1 MNKNITLVKRL
12 VENIILQELSDPAKK
27 KALEKFKKENP
38 NLTDNQINYY
48 INAFEKYSS
57 NKNIFPKTDLMQYKF
72 SELEQIV
79 DKNFS
84 KEKLTGGDKIE
95 YKGGE
100 DELYNKNNL
109 LILLGDL
116 KQKCISYGSGYK
128 WCISRTD
135 SSNMFYSYRMRL
147 NEPVFYFVFDKDKPK
162 EDKYHAIVIYI
173 NKQKQYYV
181 ANANNE
187 GDKQMS
193 WDQIVEIQPKL
204 KDLQS
209 IFKHIPLKP
218 EEREEYNKFKEPISF
233 EEYEKLSYDQKNKY
247 ISFGHDLSY
256 NQVEITPKELLI
268 KYAKTTIGNNLPEDF
283 VKKMSPSDQK
293 ELKNNRIEEYGELKS
308 KFIYYQND
316 LTPEDLTV
324 KGSLNLS
331 NTPITSLP
339 NNLIV
344 GGDLNLNDTKITSLP
359 NNLIVGGYL
368 NLNDTKITS
377 LPNNLKVGG
386 DLVLNNTPIT
396 SLPDNLTVEGGLY
409 LYHTPITSLPDNL
422 TVGESLYLSN
432 TKITSLPNNLKVGGH
447 LNLSDTP
454 ITSLPD
460 NLKVGGFLDLSGTPI
475 TSLPDNLKVGES
487 LFLGNTPLSK
497 KYTKD
502 EIRKMIEDKGGYSLG
517 GIMFM

>member
-12 VENIILQELSDPAKK
+12 VENIILQELSDSAKK
-27 KALEKFKKENP
+27 KALKKFKKETNI
-38 NLTDNQINYY
+38 TDDKINDY
-48 INAFEKYSS
+48 INAFERHSS
-57 NKNIFPKTDLMQYKF
+57 DKKIFPKTDLMQYTF
-72 SELEQIV
+72 SELKHILHQNYPE
-79 DKNFS
+79 
-84 KEKLTGGDKIE
+84 EKITGGDKIE

-233 EEYEKLSYDQKNKY
+233 EEYEKLNYDQKNKY

-256 NQVEITPKELLI
+256 NQVKITPKELLI

-293 ELKNNRIEEYGELKS
+293 ELKNNRIEKYGELNS

-324 KGSLNLS
+324 
-331 NTPITSLP
+331 
-339 NNLIV
+339 
-344 GGDLNLNDTKITSLP
+344 
-359 NNLIVGGYL
+359 
-368 NLNDTKITS
+368 
-377 LPNNLKVGG
+377 
-386 DLVLNNTPIT
+386 
-396 SLPDNLTVEGGLY
+396 EG
-409 LYHTPITSLPDNL
+409 
-422 TVGESLYLSN
+422 SLYLQ
-432 TKITSLPNNLKVGGH
+432 H
-447 LNLSDTP
+447 TP

-460 NLKVGGFLDLSGTPI
+460 NLKVGGSLYLYGTPI
-475 TSLPDNLKVGES
+475 TSLPDNLEVGGS
-487 LFLGNTPLSK
+487 LYLEYTPITSLPDNLEVGGSLSLER
-497 KYTKD
+497 TP
-502 EIRKMIEDKGGYSLG
+502 ITSLPDNL
-517 GIMFM
+517 

>member
-12 VENIILQELSDPAKK
+12 VENIILQELSDSAKK
-27 KALEKFKKENP
+27 KALKKFKKETNI
-38 NLTDNQINYY
+38 TDDKINDY
-48 INAFEKYSS
+48 INAFERHSS
-57 NKNIFPKTDLMQYKF
+57 DKKIFPKTDLMQYTF
-72 SELEQIV
+72 SELKHILHQNYPE
-79 DKNFS
+79 
-84 KEKLTGGDKIE
+84 EKITGGDKIE

-233 EEYEKLSYDQKNKY
+233 EEYEKLNYDQKNKY

-256 NQVEITPKELLI
+256 NQVKITPKELLI

-293 ELKNNRIEEYGELKS
+293 ELKNNRIEKYGELNS

-324 KGSLNLS
+324 
-331 NTPITSLP
+331 
-339 NNLIV
+339 
-344 GGDLNLNDTKITSLP
+344 
-359 NNLIVGGYL
+359 
-368 NLNDTKITS
+368 
-377 LPNNLKVGG
+377 
-386 DLVLNNTPIT
+386 
-396 SLPDNLTVEGGLY
+396 EG
-409 LYHTPITSLPDNL
+409 
-422 TVGESLYLSN
+422 SLYLQ
-432 TKITSLPNNLKVGGH
+432 H
-447 LNLSDTP
+447 TP

-460 NLKVGGFLDLSGTPI
+460 NLKVGGSLYLYGTPITSLPDNLEVGGSLYLEYTPITSLPDNLEVGGSLSLERTPI
-475 TSLPDNLKVGES
+475 TSLPDNLKVGGS
-487 LFLGNTPLSK
+487 LSLYNTPLSK
-497 KYTKD
+497 KYTKE
-502 EIRKMIEDKGGYSLG
+502 EIIKMIEDKGGYLRG
-517 GIMFM
+517 GITFM

>member
-12 VENIILQELSDPAKK
+12 VENIILQELSDSAKK

-48 INAFEKYSS
+48 INAFETYSS

-293 ELKNNRIEEYGELKS
+293 ELKNNRIKKYGELNS

-316 LTPEDLTV
+316 LTSEDLTV
-324 KGSLNLS
+324 KG
-331 NTPITSLP
+331 
-339 NNLIV
+339 
-344 GGDLNLNDTKITSLP
+344 GLNLNNTK
-359 NNLIVGGYL
+359 
-368 NLNDTKITS
+368 
-377 LPNNLKVGG
+377 
-386 DLVLNNTPIT
+386 IT
-396 SLPDNLTVEGGLY
+396 SLPDNLKVEGSLY
-409 LYHTPITSLPDNL
+409 LNNTKITSLPDNL
-422 TVGESLYLSN
+422 KVEGSLYLSN
-432 TKITSLPNNLKVGGH
+432 TKITSLPDNLKVVGDLYLSNTKITSLPDNLKVGGGLYLSGTPITSLPDNLKVEGSLY
-447 LNLSDTP
+447 LNNTKITSLPDNLKVEGSLFLSNTP
-454 ITSLPD
+454 ITSLPDNLKVGGDLDLSNTKITSLPD
-460 NLKVGGFLDLSGTPI
+460 NLKVGGFLDYSY
-475 TSLPDNLKVGES
+475 
-487 LFLGNTPLSK
+487 TPLSK
-497 KYTKD
+497 N
-502 EIRKMIEDKGGYSLG
+502 ILKMKLEK
-517 GIMFM
+517 

>member
-12 VENIILQELSDPAKK
+12 VENIILQELSDSAKK

-187 GDKQMS
+187 GDEQMS

-293 ELKNNRIEEYGELKS
+293 ELKNNRIEEYGELNS

-324 KGSLNLS
+324 E
-331 NTPITSLP
+331 
-339 NNLIV
+339 
-344 GGDLNLNDTKITSLP
+344 GDL
-359 NNLIVGGYL
+359 
-368 NLNDTKITS
+368 
-377 LPNNLKVGG
+377 
-386 DLVLNNTPIT
+386 DLGNTPIT
-396 SLPDNLTVEGGLY
+396 SLPDNLTKVEGNLY
-409 LYHTPITSLPDNL
+409 LENTKITSLPNNLTKIEGNLYLGYTKITSLPDNLKVGGYLDLSYTPITSLPDNL
-422 TVGESLYLSN
+422 TVGGSLYLSN
-432 TKITSLPNNLKVGGH
+432 TKITSLPNNLKVGGS
-447 LNLSDTP
+447 LYLSNTKITSLPNNLKVGGSLYLSNTP
-454 ITSLPD
+454 ITSLPN
-460 NLKVGGFLDLSGTPI
+460 NLKVGVDLY
-475 TSLPDNLKVGES
+475 
-487 LFLGNTPLSK
+487 LGNTPLSK

-517 GIMFM
+517 GIMFI